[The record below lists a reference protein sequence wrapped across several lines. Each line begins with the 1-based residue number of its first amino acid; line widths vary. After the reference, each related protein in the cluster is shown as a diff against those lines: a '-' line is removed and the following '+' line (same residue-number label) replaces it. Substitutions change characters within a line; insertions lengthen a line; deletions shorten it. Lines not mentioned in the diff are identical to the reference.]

1 MKKLLLLPVLA
12 ALLLASPSALAATKT
27 VSITNAGFVP
37 NAITI
42 DAGDSITWTN
52 SDSKNR
58 QPISQDAGFA
68 APILKPGET
77 YTFQFKTNGKF
88 TVSDSLVRNQRMTV
102 TVKKAPPAP
111 VGAPTL
117 SVNKPKVIY
126 GGAVILSGKVPLAK
140 AGEKVT
146 LRAEVLTRTGAKQT
160 SSVAEA
166 MSTASGAFS
175 FTNVPT
181 AQTTYTV
188 VWQVTPA
195 TGTSSNPVTVRVA
208 PRIGVGIVKRVG
220 RFVTFS
226 TKATSTIPYVGKSV
240 FLQRRN
246 ALGQWVSLKR
256 VVLKSST
263 LATRTTVRIPRGLS
277 SIRILMPQTQVG
289 IGYVTGVSR
298 VLLVRI

>member
-12 ALLLASPSALAATKT
+12 ALLLASPTAFAATKT

-37 NAITI
+37 NTI
-42 DAGDSITWTN
+42 EIVAGDSITWTN
-52 SDSKNR
+52 ADSRNR
-58 QPISQDAGFA
+58 QPVSQDAPFA
-68 APILKPGET
+68 APILRPGET
-77 YTFQFKTNGKF
+77 FTFQFKTNGKF
-88 TVSDSLVRNQRMTV
+88 TVTDSLVRNQRLTV

-126 GGAVILSGKVPLAK
+126 GGAVILSGKVPVAK

-146 LRAEVLTRTGAKQT
+146 LRAEVLTRTGTKQT

-175 FTNVPT
+175 FTHVPT

-188 VWQVTPA
+188 VWQITPA
-195 TGTSSNPVTVRVA
+195 TSTTSSPVTVRVA
-208 PRIGVGIVKRVG
+208 PRIGIGIVKRVG
-220 RFVTFS
+220 RDVTFS
-226 TKATSTIPYVGKSV
+226 TKATSTIPYAGRSV
-240 FLQRRN
+240 FVQRRN
-246 ALGQWVSLKR
+246 SLGQWVSLKR

-263 LATRTTVRIPRGLS
+263 LATRVTVRIPNGLS
-277 SIRILMPQTQVG
+277 SIRILMPQAQVG

-298 VLLVRI
+298 VVLIRV